1 MPSSHHCTKEDDE
14 LVEMLRVHLPYRFG
28 HYFLSWR
35 DIDKLDMK
43 LFRRYMALRLTH
55 LIYIEFG
62 GCRNTYPSFSTIF
75 FEHSRRVSCKN

>member
-1 MPSSHHCTKEDDE
+1 
-14 LVEMLRVHLPYRFG
+14 
-28 HYFLSWR
+28 
-35 DIDKLDMK
+35 
-43 LFRRYMALRLTH
+43 MALRLTH